1 MKKKG
6 FVLESDQGL
15 GIVEKLSLG
24 LSRTFFQTFNK
35 KSAYL
40 NELAI
45 FSTFK
50 NPGNIF
56 YLL

>member
-1 MKKKG
+1 M
-6 FVLESDQGL
+6 LESDQGL

-45 FSTFK
+45 FSTFE